1 VIVLL
6 KCPDSPDL
14 KISFF
19 IFIDVLLKL
28 SFLYSIDSICGM
40 NFLKL
45 EYLYDG
51 SSQLSLDLGG
61 FDLYEIELKSLS
73 LDWRPTGIR
82 NHTQIFL
89 LFLIE
94 GSNTI

>member
-14 KISFF
+14 KISF

-61 FDLYEIELKSLS
+61 
-73 LDWRPTGIR
+73 G
-82 NHTQIFL
+82 
-89 LFLIE
+89 LIYMR
-94 GSNTI
+94 SS